1 MALPYRSDIPEK
13 AMAKINIDFVSDVA
27 CPWCAVGLGGLLEAM
42 RRLEGVAEVDLHF
55 RPFELNPDMPRGG
68 QNTIERLMEKY
79 GYDRERVQANRKVIS
94 ERAAAVDMP
103 MRMGDDN
110 RSFNTFDAHR
120 LIHWAGL
127 QGQAQQ
133 TALKKSLLRTYH
145 YLNQD
150 TSDADVLAQSV
161 REAGLDE
168 AAAREVL
175 ASGRY
180 TDEVRAEEE
189 EWRKLGI
196 TSVPSVIINGQYL
209 VSGGQPPEAFEQA
222 LRQVAEEG

>member
-1 MALPYRSDIPEK
+1 
-13 AMAKINIDFVSDVA
+13 MAKITIDFVSDVA

-42 RRLEGVAEVDLHF
+42 RRLEGTADVELHF
-55 RPFELNPDMPRGG
+55 RPFELNPDMPAGG
-68 QNTIERLMEKY
+68 QNTIERLMAKY

-94 ERAAAVDMP
+94 ERAAAVGMP
-103 MRMGDDN
+103 MRMDDDN

-133 TALKKSLLRTYH
+133 IAVKKSLLQTYH
-145 YLNQD
+145 YQNRD
-150 TSDADVLAQSV
+150 TSDADVLAEAA
-161 REAGLDE
+161 RDAGLDE

-180 TDEVRAEEE
+180 ADEVRAEEE
-189 EWRKLGI
+189 AWRKLGI
-196 TSVPSVIINGQYL
+196 TSVPSVIINGEYL
-209 VSGGQPPEAFEQA
+209 VSGGQPPDTFEQA
-222 LRQVAEEG
+222 LRQVAAESKPAEG

>member
-1 MALPYRSDIPEK
+1 
-13 AMAKINIDFVSDVA
+13 MAKINIDFVSDVA

-42 RRLEGVAEVDLHF
+42 RRTEGVVQVDLHF
-55 RPFELNPDMPRGG
+55 RPFELNPDMPAGG
-68 QNTIERLMEKY
+68 QNTIERLMAKY
-79 GYDRERVQANRKVIS
+79 GYDREQVQANRKVIS
-94 ERAAAVDMP
+94 DRAAAVGMP
-103 MRMGDDN
+103 MRMEDDN

-133 TALKKSLLRTYH
+133 TAMKQSLLRTYH
-145 YLNQD
+145 FLNQD
-150 TSDADVLAQSV
+150 TGDAQVLAQAA

-180 TDEVRAEEE
+180 ADEVRADEEQ
-189 EWRKLGI
+189 WRRLGI
-196 TSVPSVIINGQYL
+196 TSVPSVIINGKYL
-209 VSGGQPPEAFEQA
+209 VSGGQPPEAFEKA
-222 LRQVAEEG
+222 LRQVAEES

>member
-1 MALPYRSDIPEK
+1 
-13 AMAKINIDFVSDVA
+13 MAKINIDFVSDVA

-42 RRLEGVAEVDLHF
+42 RRTEGIAQVDLHF
-55 RPFELNPDMPRGG
+55 RPFELNPDMPAGG
-68 QNTIERLMEKY
+68 QNTIERLMAKY
-79 GYDRERVQANRKVIS
+79 GYDREQVQANRKVIS
-94 ERAAAVDMP
+94 ERAAAVGMP
-103 MRMGDDN
+103 MRMEDDN

-133 TALKKSLLRTYH
+133 TAMKQSLLRTYH
-145 YLNQD
+145 FLNDD
-150 TSDADVLAQSV
+150 TGDAQVLARAA

-175 ASGRY
+175 DSGRY
-180 TDEVRAEEE
+180 ADEVRADEEQ
-189 EWRKLGI
+189 WRRLGI
-196 TSVPSVIINGQYL
+196 SSVPSVIINGKYL

>member
-1 MALPYRSDIPEK
+1 
-13 AMAKINIDFVSDVA
+13 MAKITIDFVSDVA

-42 RRLEGVAEVDLHF
+42 RRLEGTADVELHF
-55 RPFELNPDMPRGG
+55 RPFELNPDMPAGG
-68 QNTIERLMEKY
+68 QNTIERLMAKY

-94 ERAAAVDMP
+94 ERAAAVGMP
-103 MRMGDDN
+103 MRMDDDN

-133 TALKKSLLRTYH
+133 IALKKSLLQTYH
-145 YLNQD
+145 YQNRD
-150 TSDADVLAQSV
+150 TSDADVLAEAV
-161 REAGLDE
+161 RDAGLDE
-168 AAAREVL
+168 AAARGVL
-175 ASGRY
+175 ATGRY

-196 TSVPSVIINGQYL
+196 TSVPSVIINGEYL
-209 VSGGQPPEAFEQA
+209 VSGGQPPDTFEQA
-222 LRQVAEEG
+222 LRQVASESKPVAG

>member
-1 MALPYRSDIPEK
+1 
-13 AMAKINIDFVSDVA
+13 MAKITIDFVSDVA

-42 RRLEGVAEVDLHF
+42 RRLEGTAEVALHF
-55 RPFELNPDMPRGG
+55 RPFELNPDMPAGG
-68 QNTIERLMEKY
+68 QNTIERLMAKY

-94 ERAAAVDMP
+94 ERAAAVGMP
-103 MRMGDDN
+103 MRMDDDN

-133 TALKKSLLRTYH
+133 IALKKSLLQTYH
-145 YLNQD
+145 YLNHD
-150 TSDADVLAQSV
+150 TSDADVLAQAASD
-161 REAGLDE
+161 AGLDE

-180 TDEVRAEEE
+180 ADEVRAEEE

-196 TSVPSVIINGQYL
+196 TSVPSVVINGQYL

-222 LRQVAEEG
+222 LRQVAQEG

>member
-1 MALPYRSDIPEK
+1 
-13 AMAKINIDFVSDVA
+13 MAKITIDFVSDVA

-42 RRLEGVAEVDLHF
+42 RRLEGTADVELHF
-55 RPFELNPDMPRGG
+55 RPFELNPDMPAGG
-68 QNTIERLMEKY
+68 QNTIERLMAKY

-94 ERAAAVDMP
+94 ERAAAVGMP
-103 MRMGDDN
+103 MRMDDDN

-133 TALKKSLLRTYH
+133 IALKKSLLQTYH
-145 YLNQD
+145 YLNRD
-150 TSDADVLAQSV
+150 TGDADVLAEAV

-180 TDEVRAEEE
+180 ADEVRAEEE
-189 EWRKLGI
+189 AWRKRGI
-196 TSVPSVIINGQYL
+196 TSVPSVIINGEYL
-209 VSGGQPPEAFEQA
+209 VSGGQPPDTFEQA
-222 LRQVAEEG
+222 LRQVAAEG

>member
-1 MALPYRSDIPEK
+1 
-13 AMAKINIDFVSDVA
+13 MAKITIDFVSDVA

-42 RRLEGVAEVDLHF
+42 RRLEGTADVELHF
-55 RPFELNPDMPRGG
+55 RPFELNPDMPAGG
-68 QNTIERLMEKY
+68 QNTIERLMAKY

-94 ERAAAVDMP
+94 ERAAAVGMP
-103 MRMGDDN
+103 MRMDDDN

-133 TALKKSLLRTYH
+133 IALKKSLLQTYH
-145 YLNQD
+145 YQNRD
-150 TSDADVLAQSV
+150 TSDADVLAEAV
-161 REAGLDE
+161 RDAGLDE
-168 AAAREVL
+168 TAARDVL
-175 ASGRY
+175 ATGRY

-196 TSVPSVIINGQYL
+196 TSVPSVIINGEYL
-209 VSGGQPPEAFEQA
+209 VSGGQPPDTFEQA
-222 LRQVAEEG
+222 LRQVASESKPVAG